1 MTGLSIASRR
11 SAAKSQSQA
20 LKEQGTLKAEERAK
34 TTKRLAGKQKASF
47 LQSGI
52 SLTGEGTPQALIGET
67 FDVGLED
74 IKQIQKNT
82 GRGVSNIWSKA
93 RSGMLSDL
101 GGFAMTVGMAGV
113 GMGLGGAAS
122 ASSPALPSGS
132 PIGTGGIT
140 AFS

>member
-1 MTGLSIASRR
+1 MTGLSIASRS
-11 SAAKSQSQA
+11 SAAKSKAQA
-20 LKEQGTLKAEERAK
+20 LKEQGTLKAKERVKSTRA
-34 TTKRLAGKQKASF
+34 LAGKQKASF
-47 LQSGI
+47 LHSGI

-101 GGFAMTVGMAGV
+101 GGFAMTVGMSAVSMG
-113 GMGLGGAAS
+113 GLG
-122 ASSPALPSGS
+122 SSVAGS
-132 PIGTGGIT
+132 EQIGSHIGVRSMGTIPQI
-140 AFS
+140 